1 MRRLAGLLEI
11 AERFPNVYCSVGTHP
26 HHADEEDGIAAAE
39 LIELASHPKIVALGE
54 AGLDNFYDN
63 GSPEAQERGFRA
75 HIAAA
80 RATGLPLVIHTRD
93 ADEACGRILE
103 DEMAKGPFR
112 AVLHCYT
119 GGRDLAMKAI
129 ALGLSISFTGIL
141 TFKKSQALR
150 DLAAELPADRIMV
163 ETDAPYLAPGKF
175 RGKRNE
181 PSYVVEVAKVLAET
195 RGRFAGRD
203 FATDHGKFL
212 PAVQQSAGSES
223 CGMTLTLTVLGC
235 GSSAGVPRPALGWGA
250 CDPNNPKNRRRR
262 CSLLAERAGEGG
274 ITRIVI
280 DTSPD
285 LREQLIDANV
295 DHIDAVFLTHEHAD
309 QTHGIDDL
317 RSVVLHQR
325 RRIPVYLNQS
335 TADHV
340 LLRFSYCF
348 VSPPGS
354 DYPPILD
361 HHSIEAG
368 ESRTIEGKGGP
379 VTLSAFIMQHGN
391 IPALGYRI
399 GDAAYTPDVSDIPAE
414 SWPYLKDLDLWIIDG
429 LRYAGHPSH
438 FSVNDALA
446 WIDRFKPRRA
456 VITNMHS
463 DLDYEVLRQSL
474 PKGVIPAYDGM
485 RLTLERA

>member
-1 MRRLAGLLEI
+1 
-11 AERFPNVYCSVGTHP
+11 
-26 HHADEEDGIAAAE
+26 
-39 LIELASHPKIVALGE
+39 
-54 AGLDNFYDN
+54 
-63 GSPEAQERGFRA
+63 
-75 HIAAA
+75 
-80 RATGLPLVIHTRD
+80 
-93 ADEACGRILE
+93 
-103 DEMAKGPFR
+103 
-112 AVLHCYT
+112 
-119 GGRDLAMKAI
+119 
-129 ALGLSISFTGIL
+129 
-141 TFKKSQALR
+141 
-150 DLAAELPADRIMV
+150 
-163 ETDAPYLAPGKF
+163 
-175 RGKRNE
+175 
-181 PSYVVEVAKVLAET
+181 
-195 RGRFAGRD
+195 
-203 FATDHGKFL
+203 
-212 PAVQQSAGSES
+212 
-223 CGMTLTLTVLGC
+223 MTLTLTILGC

-250 CDPNNPKNRRRR
+250 CDPDNARNRRRR
-262 CSLLAERAGEGG
+262 CSLLAERTSDQG

-335 TADHV
+335 TADHI

-348 VSPPGS
+348 VAPPGS

-361 HHSIEAG
+361 NHSIEAG
-368 ESRTIEGKGGP
+368 ESQTIEGKGGP
-379 VTLSAFIMQHGN
+379 VTLSAFILQHGN

-399 GDAAYTPDVSDIPAE
+399 GDAAYTPDVSDIPSA
-414 SWPYLKDLDLWIIDG
+414 SWPLLEGLDLWIIDG

-438 FSVNDALA
+438 FSVNDALS

-474 PKGVIPAYDGM
+474 PANVIPAYDGM
-485 RLTLERA
+485 RLTLEQAG